1 MFEYFKIAIKIL
13 NFSLANCP
21 IAKHFLVEKKS
32 SLIID
37 DEYELSNIKKQSI
50 RNEPRALSSE
60 A

>member
-1 MFEYFKIAIKIL
+1 MFEYFKIAIKVL

-21 IAKHFLVEKKS
+21 IAKHFLVEKRS

-37 DEYELSNIKKQSI
+37 DELSNIKKQSI
-50 RNEPRALSSE
+50 SNEPRALSSE